1 MSENGEIYT
10 AGKSFTLPPAVTAL
24 INSTSAGPMWGLILG
39 NSMNSQE
46 RFSLF
51 VDADEGGR
59 QLTGIKIGTGKIRRL
74 DFENFKKIPGPRDIP
89 KYCQRVHLTFP
100 YCKLFVIFMFFV
112 KFGKQDGKPITVYK
126 GYNLISSAKFREE
139 IRQGPCFREAVKEIS
154 IKYSRIQMLRQD
166 DNGFCAEFFFGTY
179 IMSLIILF
187 IGPESD
193 HWQCLSLT
201 NSLTHSLRN
210 VQ

>member
-1 MSENGEIYT
+1 MGIFFSRLD
-10 AGKSFTLPPAVTAL
+10 S
-24 INSTSAGPMWGLILG
+24 SSGPRWGLILG

-89 KYCQRVHLTFP
+89 KYCQRLHLTFP

-154 IKYSRIQMLRQD
+154 IKSSRIQMLQQD

-179 IMSLIILF
+179 IMSLKILF
-187 IGPESD
+187 SCDRAFLILLVSGSGTSEPLKYTKEFWPLKCKFQGENELFMS
-193 HWQCLSLT
+193 
-201 NSLTHSLRN
+201 
-210 VQ
+210 